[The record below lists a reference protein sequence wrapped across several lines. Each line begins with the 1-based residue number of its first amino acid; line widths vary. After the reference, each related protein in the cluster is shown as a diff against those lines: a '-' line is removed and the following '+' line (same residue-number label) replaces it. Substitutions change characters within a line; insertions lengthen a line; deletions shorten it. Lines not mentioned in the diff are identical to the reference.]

1 MSFTKLRIYQI
12 VKEKPNRL
20 KMIVIENNNLCRGN
34 RLPEPVAS
42 LPVMSLSNGRTAHDE
57 VLIISHYGY
66 CLFWAGRTQG
76 LPLRILIRF

>member
-1 MSFTKLRIYQI
+1 
-12 VKEKPNRL
+12 
-20 KMIVIENNNLCRGN
+20 
-34 RLPEPVAS
+34 
-42 LPVMSLSNGRTAHDE
+42 MSLSNGRTAHDE